1 MKTTLLMNDFILSRY
16 LDISMK
22 LTVDIVG
29 YSEKYLT
36 HYILKLSSSI
46 ASNYE
51 IIIKHENHGKQ

>member
-22 LTVDIVG
+22 LTVDIG

>member
-22 LTVDIVG
+22 LTVDIG

-36 HYILKLSSSI
+36 HYILKHSSSI